1 MSAALSARGQIT
13 VRIPGRCPVLRP
25 LAPGHLL
32 PRLQRPPTEPVALPF
47 SCQQPI
53 NRETVILARQY
64 QDKEHQCEPRNHMR
78 VKLVK
83 GFSQKMAESDNGQNE
98 AESDQCLTHAE
109 AQNY

>member
-1 MSAALSARGQIT
+1 MSARRSGFQAAARSC
-13 VRIPGRCPVLRP
+13 GRLP
-25 LAPGHLL
+25 LATICRACGVLNEL
-32 PRLQRPPTEPVALPF
+32 VALPF

-98 AESDQCLTHAE
+98 AESDQCLTSAE